1 MAKPT
6 WILKKIRAWNQGL
19 CECSANPYI
28 SSAIGQ
34 MERDKDW
41 LVVWNIFFIFPYIGL
56 LIIPID
62 ELIFFRGVAQ
72 APTKRPMFVSADSL
86 DWREN

>member
-1 MAKPT
+1 MPFEMT
-6 WILKKIRAWNQGL
+6 GDGQSFGL
-19 CECSANPYI
+19 TTPDQEMPKFFIGRLIMKFIAHAI
-28 SSAIGQ
+28 SLVGYSN
-34 MERDKDW
+34 W

-72 APTKRPMFVSADSL
+72 PPTSH
-86 DWREN
+86 